1 MKSCPLCRRAYSDET
16 LNFCLDDGSALL
28 EGPATAEQRTATS
41 PNASEGTRGLSVTPS
56 AVNDFPTQVLWAG
69 APATAGIAN
78 SIAVLPFANISRDED
93 IEYFSDGLAE
103 ELLNVLSKIRGV
115 QVAARTSAFSFK
127 GKSTTIPEIGQIL
140 NVASIVEGSIRM
152 VGERIRIAV
161 QLVNVI
167 DGFQLWSET
176 YDRTMD
182 DIFAVQDDI
191 AQSVL
196 EEIRTRLE
204 GEENREKVSKK
215 VISDVAEAVRGRASD
230 PEAQRLMLLGRYFL
244 DRTTRD
250 DTTKAINYFQQAL
263 RLDATFALCW
273 AELGRAFSVE
283 AGRAWTDVRTGYSRS
298 RDAALRAVALEPALA
313 EGHAQLG
320 RIQIAHDWDWKGAEA
335 SYQKALELAP
345 GNSSVLDG
353 ASVLMYKLGRIDE
366 ALDLARRVLA
376 QDPLSAAFWHNL
388 GLISHAAGLLN
399 ESEQAYRRALELA
412 PQRIVS
418 GSLLSLVLMD
428 EGRVGEGLEQSE
440 LEPDEFWRLWAQAI
454 LFTSVGKHDA
464 AERSLGLIREK
475 FEDGNAYQIA
485 EIYAASGAISDA
497 FDWLDRAFK
506 LRDPGVT
513 HARVNPRFK
522 PLHEDPRWADLLLK
536 VGLDQ

>member
-16 LNFCLDDGSALL
+16 LNFCLDDGSALI
-28 EGPATAEQRTATS
+28 EGPATADQRTSTS
-41 PNASEGTRGLSVTPS
+41 PNASEGTGGLSVTPS
-56 AVNDFPTQVLWAG
+56 SVNDFPTQVLWAG
-69 APATAGIAN
+69 APATSGIAN

-161 QLVNVI
+161 QLVNVA

-215 VISDVAEAVRGRASD
+215 AISDVADAVRGRASD

-250 DTTKAINYFQQAL
+250 DTTKAIGYFQQAL
-263 RLDATFALCW
+263 RLDPTFALCW

-283 AGRAWTDVRTGYSRS
+283 AGRGWTDVRAGYSRS
-298 RDAALRAVALEPALA
+298 RDAALRAIALEPALA
-313 EGHAQLG
+313 DGHAQLG

-353 ASVLMYKLGRIDE
+353 ASVLMYKLGRIEE

-388 GLISHAAGLLN
+388 GLIAHAAGLLN

-418 GSLLSLVLMD
+418 GALLSLVLMD
-428 EGRVGEGLEQSE
+428 EGRIEEGLEQSE

-454 LFTSVGKHDA
+454 LFTSVGKHDD
-464 AERSLGLIREK
+464 AERSLGVIREK

-506 LRDPGVT
+506 QRDPGVT

-522 PLHEDPRWADLLLK
+522 PLHEDTRWADLLLK
-536 VGLDQ
+536 IGLDQ

>member
-16 LNFCLDDGSALL
+16 LNFCLDDGSALI
-28 EGPATAEQRTATS
+28 EGPATADQRTSTS
-41 PNASEGTRGLSVTPS
+41 PNASEGTGGLSVTPS
-56 AVNDFPTQVLWAG
+56 SVNDFPTQVLWAG
-69 APATAGIAN
+69 APATSGIAN

-161 QLVNVI
+161 QLVNVA

-215 VISDVAEAVRGRASD
+215 AISDVADAVRGRASD

-250 DTTKAINYFQQAL
+250 DTTKAIGYFQQAL
-263 RLDATFALCW
+263 RLDPTFALCW

-283 AGRAWTDVRTGYSRS
+283 AGRGWTDVRAGYSRS

-353 ASVLMYKLGRIDE
+353 ASVLMYKLGRIEE

-388 GLISHAAGLLN
+388 GLIAYAAGLLN

-418 GSLLSLVLMD
+418 GALLSLVLMD
-428 EGRVGEGLEQSE
+428 EGRIEEGLEQSE

-454 LFTSVGKHDA
+454 LFTSVGKHDD
-464 AERSLGLIREK
+464 AERSLGVIREK

-506 LRDPGVT
+506 QRDPGVT

-522 PLHEDPRWADLLLK
+522 PLHEVTRWADLLLK
-536 VGLDQ
+536 IGLDQ

>member
-16 LNFCLDDGSALL
+16 LNFCLDDGSALI
-28 EGPATAEQRTATS
+28 EGPATADQRTSTS
-41 PNASEGTRGLSVTPS
+41 PNASEGTGGLSVTPS
-56 AVNDFPTQVLWAG
+56 SVNDFPTQVLWAG
-69 APATAGIAN
+69 ASATSGIAN

-161 QLVNVI
+161 QLVNVA

-215 VISDVAEAVRGRASD
+215 AISDVADAVRGRASD

-250 DTTKAINYFQQAL
+250 DTTKAISYFQQAL
-263 RLDATFALCW
+263 RLDPTFALCW

-283 AGRAWTDVRTGYSRS
+283 AGRGWTDVRAGYSRS

-353 ASVLMYKLGRIDE
+353 ASVLMYKLGRIEE

-388 GLISHAAGLLN
+388 GLIAHAAGLLN
-399 ESEQAYRRALELA
+399 ESEHAYRRALELA

-418 GSLLSLVLMD
+418 GALLSLVLMD
-428 EGRVGEGLEQSE
+428 EGRIEEGLEQSE

-454 LFTSVGKHDA
+454 LFTSVGKHDD
-464 AERSLGLIREK
+464 AERSLGVIREK
-475 FEDGNAYQIA
+475 LEDGNAYQIA

-506 LRDPGVT
+506 QRDPGVT

-522 PLHEDPRWADLLLK
+522 PLHEDTRWADLLLK
-536 VGLDQ
+536 IGLDQ

>member
-28 EGPATAEQRTATS
+28 EGPATAEQRTTTS
-41 PNASEGTRGLSVTPS
+41 PDASQGTGGFGATPS
-56 AVNDFPTQVLWAG
+56 AINDFPTQVLWGG
-69 APATAGIAN
+69 APPTSGIAN

-127 GKSTTIPEIGQIL
+127 GKSTTIPEIGQTL

-161 QLVNVI
+161 QLVNVA

-215 VISDVAEAVRGRASD
+215 VISEVAEAVRGRASD

-250 DTTKAINYFQQAL
+250 DTTKAISYFQQAL
-263 RLDATFALCW
+263 RLDPTFALCW

-283 AGRAWTDVRTGYSRS
+283 AGRGWSDVRAGYSRS
-298 RDAALRAVALEPALA
+298 RDAALRAIALEPALA

-320 RIQIAHDWDWKGAEA
+320 RIQIAHDWDWKGADA
-335 SYQKALELAP
+335 SYKKALDLAP
-345 GNSSVLDG
+345 GSSSVLDG

-366 ALDLARRVLA
+366 ALDFARRVLA

-428 EGRVGEGLEQSE
+428 EGRIDEAFKQSE
-440 LEPDEFWRLWAQAI
+440 FEPDEFWRLWAQTI
-454 LFTSVGKHDA
+454 LFSA
-464 AERSLGLIREK
+464 AKKKDEADKTLILIREK
-475 FEDGNAYQIA
+475 FEEGNAYQIA
-485 EIYAASGAISDA
+485 EVYAARGEIDEAY
-497 FDWLDRAFK
+497 DWLDRAFK
-506 LRDPGVT
+506 QRDPGVT

-522 PLHEDPRWADLLLK
+522 PLREDTRWADLLLK
-536 VGLDQ
+536 IGLE

>member
-28 EGPATAEQRTATS
+28 EGPATADQRTSTS
-41 PNASEGTRGLSVTPS
+41 PNASEGTGGLSVTPS
-56 AVNDFPTQVLWAG
+56 SVNDFPTQVLWAG
-69 APATAGIAN
+69 APATSGIAN

-161 QLVNVI
+161 QLVNVA

-215 VISDVAEAVRGRASD
+215 AISDVADAVRGRASD

-250 DTTKAINYFQQAL
+250 DTTKAIGYFQQAL
-263 RLDATFALCW
+263 RLDPTFALCW

-283 AGRAWTDVRTGYSRS
+283 AGRGWTDVRAGYSRS

-353 ASVLMYKLGRIDE
+353 ASVLMYKLGRIEE

-388 GLISHAAGLLN
+388 GLIAHAAGLLN
-399 ESEQAYRRALELA
+399 ESEHAYRRALELA

-418 GSLLSLVLMD
+418 GALLSLVLMD
-428 EGRVGEGLEQSE
+428 EGRIEEGLEQSE

-454 LFTSVGKHDA
+454 LFTSVGKHDD
-464 AERSLGLIREK
+464 AERSLGVIREK

-506 LRDPGVT
+506 QRDPGVT

-522 PLHEDPRWADLLLK
+522 PLHEVTRWADLLLK
-536 VGLDQ
+536 IGLDQ

>member
-16 LNFCLDDGSALL
+16 LNFCLDDGSALI
-28 EGPATAEQRTATS
+28 EGPATADQRTSTS
-41 PNASEGTRGLSVTPS
+41 PNASEGTGGLSVTPS
-56 AVNDFPTQVLWAG
+56 SVNDFPTQVLWAG
-69 APATAGIAN
+69 APATSGIAN

-161 QLVNVI
+161 QLVNVA

-215 VISDVAEAVRGRASD
+215 AISDVADAVRGRASD

-250 DTTKAINYFQQAL
+250 DTTKAIGYFQQAL
-263 RLDATFALCW
+263 RLDPTFALCW

-283 AGRAWTDVRTGYSRS
+283 AGRGWTDVRAGYSRS
-298 RDAALRAVALEPALA
+298 RDAALRAIALEPALA
-313 EGHAQLG
+313 DGHAQLG

-353 ASVLMYKLGRIDE
+353 ASVLMYKLGRIEE
-366 ALDLARRVLA
+366 ALDLARQVLA

-388 GLISHAAGLLN
+388 GLIAYAAGLLN

-418 GSLLSLVLMD
+418 GALLSLVLMD
-428 EGRVGEGLEQSE
+428 EGRIEEGLEQSE

-454 LFTSVGKHDA
+454 LFTSVGKHDD
-464 AERSLGLIREK
+464 AERSLGVIREK

-506 LRDPGVT
+506 QRDPGVT

-522 PLHEDPRWADLLLK
+522 PLHEDTRWADLLLK
-536 VGLDQ
+536 IGLDQ